1 MQLNCM
7 RTFPVKRLTGDK
19 IMIQKD
25 LEKKKDQLEK
35 ENAALRKEIEEIDT
49 LMRLVGFD
57 EGIETLKAAAEA
69 LLVMNK
75 EQEEEEQDRFDKA
88 A

>member
-1 MQLNCM
+1 
-7 RTFPVKRLTGDK
+7 
-19 IMIQKD
+19 MIQKD

-75 EQEEEEQDRFDKA
+75 EQEEEEEQDRFDKA